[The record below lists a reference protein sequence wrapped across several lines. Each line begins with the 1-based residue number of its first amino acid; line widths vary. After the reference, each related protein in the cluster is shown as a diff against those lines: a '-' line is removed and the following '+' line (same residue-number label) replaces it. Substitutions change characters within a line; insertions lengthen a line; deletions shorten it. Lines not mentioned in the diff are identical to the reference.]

1 MFLAAILART
11 RRSGINECVLGDV
24 LDEAKKLGLMAA
36 DNPSVQEMLLTN
48 TISAPHQQSGSS
60 ATPMKKG
67 GSISAGEKVPRV
79 LAMGVA
85 AVALAEAGV
94 IGLEGRRGER
104 VGKVRLNVG
113 EEEVK
118 LALRDDGEVK
128 GLGFG

>member
-1 MFLAAILART
+1 
-11 RRSGINECVLGDV
+11 
-24 LDEAKKLGLMAA
+24 KLGLMAA
-36 DNPSVQEMLLTN
+36 DNPSIQEMLLTN
-48 TISAPHQQSGSS
+48 TLPGLHQQPGST
-60 ATPMKKG
+60 AGPTRKG
-67 GSISAGEKVPRV
+67 GTMSAGEKVPRV